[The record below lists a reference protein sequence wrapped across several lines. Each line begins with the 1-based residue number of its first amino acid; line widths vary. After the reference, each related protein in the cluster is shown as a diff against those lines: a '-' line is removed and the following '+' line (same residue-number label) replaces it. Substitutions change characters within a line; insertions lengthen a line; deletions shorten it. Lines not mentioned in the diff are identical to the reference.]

1 MSGLTEDQMYEFQ
14 ETFSLFET
22 RGDGKIDASRLGDVL
37 RALGL
42 NPTEAEVRKL
52 IAEVTQ
58 TGQNQIQFQQFVP
71 LYQAVAKRK
80 DTTSVEDFIQGF
92 SVFDK
97 DSNGTISSAEL
108 RHLLTTL
115 GERLTDEEVELLV
128 GPHEDQH
135 GNVNYE
141 EFVKQILSAAH

>member
-128 GPHEDQH
+128 GPHEDPH

-141 EFVKQILSAAH
+141 EFVRQILNAAH

>member
-22 RGDGKIDASRLGDVL
+22 RGDGKIEAGRLGDVL

-42 NPTEAEVRKL
+42 NPTEAEVKKL
-52 IAEVTQ
+52 IGEVTQ
-58 TGQNQIQFQQFVP
+58 TGHNQIQFQQFVP
-71 LYQAVAKRK
+71 IYQAVAKRK

-128 GPHEDQH
+128 SPHEDQH

-141 EFVKQILSAAH
+141 EFVRQILNAAH

>member
-1 MSGLTEDQMYEFQ
+1 MATLTEDQMVDFQ

-22 RGDGKIDASRLGDVL
+22 KGDGRIEASKLGDVL

-42 NPTEAEVRKL
+42 NPTESEVKKL

-58 TGQNQIQFQQFVP
+58 KGVNQIHFQQFVP
-71 LYQAVAKRK
+71 IYQAVAKRR
-80 DTTSVEDFIQGF
+80 DTTSIEDFVEGF
-92 SVFDK
+92 RVFDK

-115 GERLTDEEVELLV
+115 GERLSDEEVELLV
-128 GPHEDQH
+128 APHEDPH

-141 EFVKQILSAAH
+141 EFVRQIVNAAH